1 MNAAVTSKEEI
12 LKTSRELIR
21 QQGWSTVSI
30 RAVAAACG
38 VSVGSIYNYFDSKAA
53 LMSETI
59 GSVWQ
64 EIFHRPDDA
73 DVFQDVQ
80 TCVKWMYARIAY
92 GCEQYPGFFTLHS
105 VGFLRDERLD
115 GKRRMQQTW
124 GHILTG
130 LCSVLK
136 RDARV
141 RPDAFTDAFTA
152 ERFAD
157 VLFSQMLSA
166 MLRQDYD
173 PTTVLEIVRR
183 TLY

>member
-21 QQGWSTVSI
+21 QQGWSSVSI
-30 RAVAAACG
+30 RSVAAACG
-38 VSVGSIYNYFDSKAA
+38 VSVGSIYNYFDS
-53 LMSETI
+53 TV

-80 TCVKWMYARIAY
+80 TCVTWMYTRIAY

-105 VGFLRDERLD
+105 IGFLRDERPD

-124 GHILTG
+124 GHILAG
-130 LCSVLK
+130 LCAVLR
-136 RDARV
+136 RDAKI
-141 RPDAFTDAFTA
+141 RPDAFTV
-152 ERFAD
+152 EQFAD

-166 MLRQDYD
+166 MLRQDCD
-173 PTTVLEIVRR
+173 PTAVLEIVRR

>member
-1 MNAAVTSKEEI
+1 MNTAVTSKEEI
-12 LKTSRELIR
+12 LKTSRELIQ
-21 QQGWSTVSI
+21 QQGWSSVSI
-30 RAVAAACG
+30 RLVAAACG

-53 LMSETI
+53 LLSETV

-73 DVFQDVQ
+73 DEFRDVQ
-80 TCVKWMYARIAY
+80 TCITWMYTRIAY

-105 VGFLRDERLD
+105 IGFLRDERPD

-124 GHILTG
+124 QHILDG
-130 LCSVLK
+130 LCAVL
-136 RDARV
+136 RQDAKV
-141 RPDAFTDAFTA
+141 RADAFTPQFTV

-157 VLFSQMLSA
+157 VLFAQMVSA
-166 MLRQDYD
+166 LLRQDYD
-173 PTTVLEIVRR
+173 PAAVLELIRR